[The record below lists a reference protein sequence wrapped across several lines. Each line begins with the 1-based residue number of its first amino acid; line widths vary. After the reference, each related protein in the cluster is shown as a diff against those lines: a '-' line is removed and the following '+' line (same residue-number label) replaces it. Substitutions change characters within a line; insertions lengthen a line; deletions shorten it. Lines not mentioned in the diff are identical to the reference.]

1 MYNDVV
7 KPLIKKGKDEETKI
21 FNLKKQL
28 ETITKDFKLL
38 NLCARHPVVA
48 EHLQRAC
55 KRHIHK
61 DGNKKIEKKVITNL
75 KKAGFYDLAK
85 EPIDK
90 FAKKLN
96 FYLVKTKDQPY
107 KLTNEDE

>member
-7 KPLIKKGKDEETKI
+7 KPLIKKGKEEETKI
-21 FNLKKQL
+21 LNLRKQL

-38 NLCARHPVVA
+38 NFSARHPAVA

-61 DGNKKIEKKVITNL
+61 DGNKKIEKKVITKL
-75 KKAGFYDLAK
+75 RRAGLYDLAK

-96 FYLVKTKDQPY
+96 HYLLKTKD
-107 KLTNEDE
+107 